1 MHQFSGP
8 RCKMA
13 VNKPGK
19 ARRTLTQIPIPL
31 PPDLSQNS
39 SSRYFIKYKY
49 NTYNIGHWDVSK
61 LILWRVRLLWFW
73 ISNQLT
79 DQCVKYIQWQCN
91 SCYTHYM
98 HNIILPFFDFSSLC
112 AKKVGGR
119 PVYWPSNIIRPMP
132 LSRNESEWKQGVLLL
147 LDESHVGLCML
158 ALAPISKTHWAACLL
173 N

>member
-1 MHQFSGP
+1 M
-8 RCKMA
+8 MA

-61 LILWRVRLLWFW
+61 LILWRVGLLWFW

-79 DQCVKYIQWQCN
+79 NRSVCEIHTVTMQQ
-91 SCYTHYM
+91 
-98 HNIILPFFDFSSLC
+98 
-112 AKKVGGR
+112 
-119 PVYWPSNIIRPMP
+119 
-132 LSRNESEWKQGVLLL
+132 LLHTL
-147 LDESHVGLCML
+147 H
-158 ALAPISKTHWAACLL
+158 A
-173 N
+173 